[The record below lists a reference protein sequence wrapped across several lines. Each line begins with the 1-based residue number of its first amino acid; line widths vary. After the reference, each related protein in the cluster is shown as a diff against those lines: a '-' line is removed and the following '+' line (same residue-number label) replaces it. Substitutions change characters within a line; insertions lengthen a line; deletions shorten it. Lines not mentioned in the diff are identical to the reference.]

1 MRYQTEKRLWIGG
14 ITSVIVLFITFWIWG
29 LYYTSSGEQTR
40 KHLLSGF
47 SGLERTVT
55 FYDCNGKVIKSWTG
69 DLNIEDQGGTIRF
82 VANGKAI
89 IVGGNFVVEEK

>member
-1 MRYQTEKRLWIGG
+1 LIYQEQRGFLLFLMRNQGLW
-14 ITSVIVLFITFWIWG
+14 
-29 LYYTSSGEQTR
+29 
-40 KHLLSGF
+40 SGF

-69 DLNIEDQGGTIRF
+69 DLNVEDQGGTIRF